1 MLTPSQRA
9 RILQHLEHGWKLPD
23 SLVHDL
29 WAAYEF
35 LERRQP
41 GVPYQPGRDR
51 MADDPDGATRH
62 DGKGRDSAPAR
73 G

>member
-29 WAAYEF
+29 WAAYEY
-35 LERRQP
+35 LEGRQP
-41 GVPYQPGRDR
+41 VRDR
-51 MADDPDGATRH
+51 MAEDADSAARREI
-62 DGKGRDSAPAR
+62 KGRDTASIR